1 MQIKSS
7 YATLMFFL
15 ALATIL
21 TATLSPLIII
31 INIVRYMTL
40 KTSTLKNYLYNI
52 LVSIDQFA
60 GTILYNQLDFTISS
74 YTFYLCEIKKRKEA
88 CIFRKFINTLF
99 GAGHCER
106 SFYGEIQDYNKIL
119 KDIK

>member
-7 YATLMFFL
+7 YLTLIIFLVIAT
-15 ALATIL
+15 TL
-21 TATLSPLIII
+21 TVTLSPYLMI
-31 INIVRYMTL
+31 INIIRYAKL
-40 KTSTLKNYLYNI
+40 KTSTAKEYLYNI
-52 LVSIDQFA
+52 LISIDQFA

-74 YTFYLCEIKKRKEA
+74 YTFYLCEIKKRKEP
-88 CIFRKFINTLF
+88 CIFRKFIDALF